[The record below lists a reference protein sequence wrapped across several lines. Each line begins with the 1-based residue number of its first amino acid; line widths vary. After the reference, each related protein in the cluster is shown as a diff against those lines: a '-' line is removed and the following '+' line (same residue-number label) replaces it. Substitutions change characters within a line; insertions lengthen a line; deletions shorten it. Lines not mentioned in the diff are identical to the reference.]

1 MTSGDDGPANGRVE
15 AEVGQIMRVF
25 LETSKLELQDWPG
38 VARWAGEER
47 LRKQLQKMGVP
58 SKPMVPLGE
67 RVVVKTKRWHK
78 QGPLAAPFKSM
89 VLMGPS
95 PNMTN
100 GWVLRDGRK
109 VQHARAVVRPAEAG
123 EKAVMELY
131 DASTRRVTG
140 KRPPYLEDR
149 KVPQPLQHDDL
160 PQLLREDLGLDDS
173 QDVWGEAGIADQG
186 EDALSMGYS
195 PDEFPEDLHQE
206 GGGSV
211 DGEPALRIMWTGGS
225 QTPLQQRRALQ
236 QHRLPQRQPQLHDG
250 CGLLQPEMEDCNV
263 CGGSARL
270 SSSSQSGLASL
281 SLEASSTSGSH
292 GAGSTFNVGVY
303 IWPGSHGAGSTSMWV
318 SSQSG
323 LDGLPDLNDMDAQP
337 EHGPAGERAWESV
350 EIHDLEGL
358 VDSVHRE
365 HWGWKKLWEQ
375 VQELSREAVGA
386 EIGLVHGQFAVFGG
400 SSEEPGGGP
409 AWVNRLYSRHRPHR
423 HIASMGLSI
432 RCLVVTL

>member
-1 MTSGDDGPANGRVE
+1 
-15 AEVGQIMRVF
+15 
-25 LETSKLELQDWPG
+25 
-38 VARWAGEER
+38 
-47 LRKQLQKMGVP
+47 
-58 SKPMVPLGE
+58 
-67 RVVVKTKRWHK
+67 
-78 QGPLAAPFKSM
+78 
-89 VLMGPS
+89 
-95 PNMTN
+95 MTN

-140 KRPPYLEDR
+140 KQPPYLEDR

-195 PDEFPEDLHQE
+195 PDELPEDLHQE

-303 IWPGSHGAGSTSMWV
+303 MVGLAWSGIYINVGVFTVGLGWAAG
-318 SSQSG
+318 
-323 LDGLPDLNDMDAQP
+323 P
-337 EHGPAGERAWESV
+337 
-350 EIHDLEGL
+350 
-358 VDSVHRE
+358 
-365 HWGWKKLWEQ
+365 
-375 VQELSREAVGA
+375 
-386 EIGLVHGQFAVFGG
+386 
-400 SSEEPGGGP
+400 
-409 AWVNRLYSRHRPHR
+409 
-423 HIASMGLSI
+423 
-432 RCLVVTL
+432 